1 MFLVIFT
8 IDLSRIP
15 TNIIS
20 AAESR
25 SGWTTLK
32 EISASTSLWC
42 CCSYALEVEC
52 EESLFSFHV
61 PSLVMMISGV
71 YQTVSFFL
79 LVGPSY
85 IKYAAFFSS
94 FCSRAIAVRTGPTS
108 GVSILVRR
116 PQVPQGVAPELLG
129 SMNWGSLG
137 GDFIEVH
144 WSKMPGRTFVQ
155 KLFLLLAIEMY

>member
-8 IDLSRIP
+8 IGFSRIP
-15 TNIIS
+15 TNIIN

-25 SGWTTLK
+25 SGWTKLK

-52 EESLFSFHV
+52 EERLFSFHV
-61 PSLVMMISGV
+61 RSLVMMTSDV

-85 IKYAAFFSS
+85 IKYAAFFFIVLFQSYCSPHRADQRCEHSGQAPSS
-94 FCSRAIAVRTGPTS
+94 SSRSGS
-108 GVSILVRR
+108 GVTWEH
-116 PQVPQGVAPELLG
+116 ELGELR
-129 SMNWGSLG
+129 WR
-137 GDFIEVH
+137 FH
-144 WSKMPGRTFVQ
+144 
-155 KLFLLLAIEMY
+155 

>member
-15 TNIIS
+15 TNIIN

-42 CCSYALEVEC
+42 CFSYALEVEC

-79 LVGPSY
+79 LVGPSF

-94 FCSRAIAVRTGPTS
+94 FLFQSYCSPRRADQRCEHS
-108 GVSILVRR
+108 GQAPSNSSRSGA
-116 PQVPQGVAPELLG
+116 GVTREHELGELR
-129 SMNWGSLG
+129 WR
-137 GDFIEVH
+137 FH
-144 WSKMPGRTFVQ
+144 
-155 KLFLLLAIEMY
+155 